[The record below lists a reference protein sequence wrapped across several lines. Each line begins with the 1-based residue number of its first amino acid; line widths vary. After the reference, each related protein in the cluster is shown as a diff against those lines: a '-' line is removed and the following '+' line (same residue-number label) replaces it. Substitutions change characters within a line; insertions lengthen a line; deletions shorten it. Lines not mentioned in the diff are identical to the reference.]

1 MLNWLRRILRA
12 DEETVDDIYEEFED
26 RIADLEQ
33 AIQDLE
39 RGFDV
44 ELADINDRI
53 YPLLKKL
60 NQRNAVR
67 DSREKSEKIINSER
81 RGIIRGSSFQ
91 S

>member
-1 MLNWLRRILRA
+1 MLNWLRRILRT
-12 DEETVDDIYEEFED
+12 DEETIKDIVDEFEE

-44 ELADINDRI
+44 EIADINDRI

-60 NQRNAVR
+60 NQRQAVR
-67 DSREKSEKIINSER
+67 DSREKSEKNINSER
-81 RGIIRGSSFQ
+81 RGIMRGSSFQ
-91 S
+91 T